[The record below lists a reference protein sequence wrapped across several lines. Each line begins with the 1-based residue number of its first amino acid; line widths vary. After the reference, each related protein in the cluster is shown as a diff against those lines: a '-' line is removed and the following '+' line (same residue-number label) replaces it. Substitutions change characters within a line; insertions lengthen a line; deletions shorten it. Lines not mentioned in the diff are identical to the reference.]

1 MKFETKVIHAGIDPD
16 PSTGAIMTPIFQ
28 TSTYVQQ
35 APGQHQGYEYGRSQ
49 NPTRT
54 ALQNNLAA
62 LENGQYCIAFSS
74 GVAAADAVIRL
85 LKPGDEI
92 LAAKDLYGGTY
103 RLMRKIHEK
112 FGISIRFIDMCDP
125 AELKVFISEKT
136 KMLWVESPTNP
147 LLNIVD
153 IKTISMIARE
163 RGVITCLDNTFA
175 SPYLQN
181 PLDLGADI
189 VVHSASKYLGGHSDI
204 ILGAVI
210 TNDQDIAENL
220 TFIQNAAGAVPGPQ
234 DCFLTLRGIKT
245 LPLRMERAC
254 LNTEKIARF
263 LRDHQEVNQV
273 FYPGFEDH
281 SGHRIAREQMKMF
294 GAVVSFNLKK
304 DDMEKAKQIMT
315 RTRYFQL
322 AESLGGVE
330 STIGHPPSMSH
341 GSIPR
346 EERIAAG
353 LLDSTIRLSVGV
365 EHADDLIEDLEKA
378 LKK

>member
-62 LENGQYCIAFSS
+62 LENGQHSIAFSS
-74 GVAAADAVIRL
+74 GVAATDAVIRL

-112 FGISIRFIDMCDP
+112 SGIRIRFIDMSDP
-125 AELKVFISEKT
+125 AELKVFISDKT
-136 KMLWVESPTNP
+136 KMLWAESPTNP

-153 IKTISMIARE
+153 IETISMIARE
-163 RGVITCLDNTFA
+163 RGIVTCLDNTFA

-189 VVHSASKYLGGHSDI
+189 VVHSATKYLGGHSDI

-210 TNDQDIAENL
+210 TNDHDIAEKL

-254 LNTEKIARF
+254 LNAEKIARF
-263 LRDHQEVNQV
+263 LRDHREVNQV

-281 SGHRIAREQMKMF
+281 PGHKIAREQMKMF
-294 GAVVSFNLKK
+294 GAVVSFNLKE

-315 RTRYFQL
+315 RTHYFQL

-330 STIGHPPSMSH
+330 STIAHPPSMSH
-341 GSIPR
+341 GSVPR

-353 LLDSTIRLSVGV
+353 ILDSTIRLSVGV
-365 EHADDLIEDLEKA
+365 EHADDLIEDLERA
-378 LKK
+378 LKE